1 MNPPELLP
9 ITGTTEVS
17 ADGKEALVLAKKDLN
32 FLGILAAPEDFIFAF
47 PAFYLALFS
56 LLTSFKSKVERFA
69 IGIPRG
75 FAKTTF
81 LKLLCL
87 WYILFSH
94 KRFILIVGAAEDLAV
109 NTLADI
115 CDFLSSPNIVKVF
128 GRWNAEVEV
137 DTQSLK
143 VFHFRG
149 RNIILRAIGA
159 GTAVRGINR
168 KNSRPDVIIM
178 DDVQKREDAENALLS
193 DQLLKWILGTLM
205 KARSNEGCTY
215 IYVGNMYPQNCILE
229 KLKNNSQWTS
239 LIVGGLLADGSSLWE
254 ELRPAEEL
262 IAEYQADTEMGH
274 PEIFVSEILN
284 STELTGASG
293 IDPHKFPH
301 LPEYYNLGDAEGSF
315 ILIDPSSGKKQGDD
329 CTIGHFSVCDS
340 RPIFD
345 ELRTGTFSPLETIEA
360 AISLGLERNTRLI
373 CVEDVA
379 YQSTLLFWFNKYCED
394 AGISGFEFQP
404 MSPKNRNK
412 NGRIKKGLLQVLASE
427 TYLHSSV
434 RSLVI
439 AQTVDWNPLKVNN
452 KDDIIDLIGYV
463 EEVVRDYPEY
473 IVKNIFDVEHS
484 TEQSAHSSE
493 LALPF

>member
-1 MNPPELLP
+1 MSD
-9 ITGTTEVS
+9 TRDVS
-17 ADGKEALVLAKKDLN
+17 ADGKEAAVLARKDLN
-32 FLGILAAPEDFIFAF
+32 FLGMLAAPEDFVFAF
-47 PAFYLALFS
+47 PPFYLALFS
-56 LLTSFKSKVERFA
+56 MLTAFKNNVERFA

-81 LKLLCL
+81 IKLLCL
-87 WYILFSH
+87 WYILFSDR
-94 KRFILIVGAAEDLAV
+94 RFILIVGAAEDLAV
-109 NTLADI
+109 NTLSDI
-115 CDFLSSPNIVKVF
+115 CDFLSSPNVVALF
-128 GRWNAEVEV
+128 GRWNAQAEVE
-137 DTQSLK
+137 TQSLK

-178 DDVQKREDAENALLS
+178 DDVQKREDAENAELS

-205 KARSNEGCTY
+205 KARSNSGCTY
-215 IYVGNMYPQNCILE
+215 IYVGNMYPKNCILE
-229 KLKNNSQWTS
+229 KLKNNTQWTS

-262 IAEYQADTEMGH
+262 LAEYQSDTEMGH

-284 STELTGASG
+284 STELTGMSG
-293 IDPHKFPH
+293 IDPHKFPV
-301 LPEYYNLGDAEGSF
+301 LPAYYDLAEAEGSF

-340 RPIFD
+340 KPIFD
-345 ELRTGTFSPLETIEA
+345 QLKTGTFSPLETIEA
-360 AISLGLERNTRLI
+360 AIKLGLENNTRLI

-379 YQSTLLFWFNKYCED
+379 YQSTLLFWFEKYCED
-394 AGISGFEFQP
+394 EGISGFEFAS
-404 MSPKNRNK
+404 MSPKSRNK
-412 NGRIKKGLLQVLASE
+412 NGRIKKGLLQVLAGE
-427 TYLHSSV
+427 TYLHPNV

-439 AQTVDWNPLKVNN
+439 SQVVDWNPLKVNN

-463 EEVVRDYPEY
+463 EEVVREYPEF
-473 IVKNIFDVEHS
+473 IVKNIFD
-484 TEQSAHSSE
+484 TETYTSSASHTS
-493 LALPF
+493 ALPLPF